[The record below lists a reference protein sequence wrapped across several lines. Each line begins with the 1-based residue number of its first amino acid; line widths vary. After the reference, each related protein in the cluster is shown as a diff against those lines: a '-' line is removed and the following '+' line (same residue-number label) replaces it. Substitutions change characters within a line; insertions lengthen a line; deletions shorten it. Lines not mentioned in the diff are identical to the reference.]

1 MHSGTHTT
9 TDPLIIII
17 TAAYTYGTM
26 LLYGHSGSAQNSL
39 NNYMHYNIVQLLIL
53 TNISVTKLNT
63 DGNND

>member
-1 MHSGTHTT
+1 MHSGTNT

-26 LLYGHSGSAQNSL
+26 LSYGHSHSAQNSL
-39 NNYMHYNIVQLLIL
+39 NNYMHFNIVQLLIL
-53 TNISVTKLNT
+53 TNISIIKLKT